1 MVLLGR
7 RISTTPLNQAGR
19 GILQA
24 KIQPF
29 KGL

>member
-1 MVLLGR
+1 MVRLGR
-7 RISTTPLNQAGR
+7 PISTIPPDQAGR

-24 KIQPF
+24 NIQPF

>member
-1 MVLLGR
+1 MVRLGR
-7 RISTTPLNQAGR
+7 PISTIPPNQTGR

-24 KIQPF
+24 KIQAF